1 MPLVPL
7 LEMLTIPFNLLGLV
21 ICLVGLTMA
30 QRREPRW
37 PWYGLAGL
45 GFLVAATPT
54 LLAQL
59 LLLE

>member
-21 ICLVGLTMA
+21 VCLVGLTMA
-30 QRREPRW
+30 RRRERRW
-37 PWYGLAGL
+37 PWYGMAGA
-45 GFLVAATPT
+45 GFLIAATPT